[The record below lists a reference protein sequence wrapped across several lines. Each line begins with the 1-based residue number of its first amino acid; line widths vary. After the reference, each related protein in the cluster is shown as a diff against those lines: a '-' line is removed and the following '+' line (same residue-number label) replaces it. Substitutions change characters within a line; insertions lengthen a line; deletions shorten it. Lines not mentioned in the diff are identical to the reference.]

1 MMISEVIKILV
12 SSSFLFIGYAM
23 LMVVLHFFF
32 LSSFL
37 HVSLDV
43 DQMISVILNCK
54 HVILSQVL

>member
-12 SSSFLFIGYAM
+12 FSSFLFIGYAM
-23 LMVVLHFFF
+23 LMVVLHLFFP
-32 LSSFL
+32 SSFL

-54 HVILSQVL
+54 HVILSQVP